1 MASTIRSASLPT
13 EARDYR
19 STTPLQLDRME
30 HRIQKH
36 RKTASTGG
44 GRAWTEEEETYL
56 IRTRM
61 HKMPYKHIAAHLRKT
76 ELACRL
82 HYHQMSY
89 GNRRRRTESVSS
101 INSFSPLSTTQECP
115 LEYNQSDHTY
125 TALSPPSPQSII
137 HSRASSVVNSPQQ
150 LRSHVPIL
158 PKPNTSTLPSAQ
170 SSPAAYVNCSLRLDT
185 SLFQS
190 QDHQSSSFDHPERID
205 IIRLRGLYDTYRD
218 SFWSAIASDYSK
230 NSHFPPAKLE
240 EVFFHAIFNS
250 YGRRGASPPTPGP
263 SPQDATRE
271 LQKAT
276 DNAGFHA
283 INRPD
288 ISAISEPN
296 NAINSR
302 SPVEKCAVASLLT
315 VERDVWAP
323 KVITS
328 T

>member
-1 MASTIRSASLPT
+1 MSSTIRSASLPT

-36 RKTASTGG
+36 RKAASTGG

-101 INSFSPLSTTQECP
+101 INSFSPLSTTQEYP
-115 LEYNQSDHTY
+115 LEYKPSDHMY
-125 TALSPPSPQSII
+125 TASSPPSPQSII
-137 HSRASSVVNSPQQ
+137 PSRASSVVDSPQQ
-150 LRSHVPIL
+150 ARSHVPIL
-158 PKPNTSTLPSAQ
+158 PKPNAITLPQSTL
-170 SSPAAYVNCSLRLDT
+170 AANINSSLRLDT
-185 SLFQS
+185 SIFQN
-190 QDHQSSSFDHPERID
+190 QDNQSSSFDRTERID
-205 IIRLRGLYDTYRD
+205 TIRLRGLYDTYRD
-218 SFWSAIASDYSK
+218 SFWSLIASDYSK
-230 NSHFPPAKLE
+230 KSSFPPVKLE
-240 EVFFHAIFNS
+240 EAFFHTIFDS
-250 YGRRGASPPTPGP
+250 YRRCGASPPTPSP

-271 LQKAT
+271 LQKVT

-288 ISAISEPN
+288 ISAISELN
-296 NAINSR
+296 NPINNC

-315 VERDVWAP
+315 VERDVWAS
-323 KVITS
+323 KRITS

>member
-1 MASTIRSASLPT
+1 MSSTIRSASLPT
-13 EARDYR
+13 DARDYR
-19 STTPLQLDRME
+19 STTPLQLGRME

-36 RKTASTGG
+36 RKAASTGG

-101 INSFSPLSTTQECP
+101 INSISPLSTTQEYP
-115 LEYNQSDHTY
+115 LEYKPSDHMY
-125 TALSPPSPQSII
+125 TAPSPPSPPSIM
-137 HSRASSVVNSPQQ
+137 HSRASSVVDSSQQ
-150 LRSHVPIL
+150 SRSHVPIL
-158 PKPNTSTLPSAQ
+158 PKPNISTLPSVQ
-170 SSPAAYVNCSLRLDT
+170 SIPAANFNSSLRLDT
-185 SLFQS
+185 SIFQS
-190 QDHQSSSFDHPERID
+190 QDNQSGSFDHPERID
-205 IIRLRGLYDTYRD
+205 TIRLRGLYDTYRD
-218 SFWSAIASDYSK
+218 SFWSLIASDYSK
-230 NSHFPPAKLE
+230 KSSFPPVKLE
-240 EVFFHAIFNS
+240 EAFFHAIFNS
-250 YGRRGASPPTPGP
+250 YRHRGTSPPTPGP

-288 ISAISEPN
+288 ISAISELN
-296 NAINSR
+296 NPINSR

-323 KVITS
+323 KGITS